1 MALTEV
7 QRPQPSNWED
17 GLDWENP
24 DLGDVRYLQALQLAL
39 AERCQTPLGK
49 YSLSSL
55 QRSWI
60 ATPSGTA
67 LGGFRNGIISVSA
80 FYSML
85 WMIQEIAYSFI
96 VPWEYGNYK
105 PDLSDFPKRWDF
117 DSLLRA
123 VGGIPL
129 SPSQGVPFIESGEGL
144 RTLKAMISL
153 LYLTSVDTKHSMHG
167 YDSVSEG
174 RRSEETAHAAFN
186 NAIDNAG
193 ERPWRVRTMRNERYR
208 ISSHATMSVFSYDI
222 HEGEKREVFYDCDI
236 RDEAFKVVRAYGG
249 EVLHPTLCLRCYAV
263 RPENP
268 YPEANI
274 STVEYDAAGM
284 GLEEGVVSE
293 RRFAHG
299 TRDIVLHAPLEN
311 VPFPGEPQRDQWV
324 QEEDCEYLPQSYI
337 TRGFEATVC
346 PYLDFRSVYRFN

>member
-1 MALTEV
+1 MIEKINFNGVPAV
-7 QRPQPSNWED
+7 QFTAGGYEAIMVPSVGANVVKLKHLATGIEILRTPEADEMDNFKERPQIYGLPLLFPPNRIAD
-17 GLDWENP
+17 GTYTFE
-24 DLGDVRYLQALQLAL
+24 GR
-39 AERCQTPLGK
+39 K
-49 YSLSSL
+49 Y
-55 QRSWI
+55 QYPI
-60 ATPSGTA
+60 TIPAQ
-67 LGGFRNGIISVSA
+67 NNYHHGIIKGEPFDVSRTVDGDGFA
-80 FYSML
+80 EVEAVYYS
-85 WMIQEIAYSFI
+85 
-96 VPWEYGNYK
+96 N
-105 PDLSDFPKRWDF
+105 
-117 DSLLRA
+117 
-123 VGGIPL
+123 
-129 SPSQGVPFIESGEGL
+129 
-144 RTLKAMISL
+144 
-153 LYLTSVDTKHSMHG
+153 
-167 YDSVSEG
+167 
-174 RRSEETAHAAFN
+174 AFN
-186 NAIDNAG
+186 NAIANAG
-193 ERPWRVRTMRNERYR
+193 ERPWRVRAMRNERYR

-274 STVEYDAAGM
+274 STVEYDAASM

-337 TRGFEATVC
+337 TRGLEATVC